1 MTFKRRMQFKTD
13 YKKRKKVI
21 LSRLPFVYMFKSNK
35 NIWAHVIKPSKE
47 GDLTIVHANSKEL
60 EKLGW
65 KFSRKNYPAAY
76 LVGLL
81 LGKRAVKRGINQ
93 AIYYSGVRNFIA
105 KSKATAFLKGLTD
118 AGLNVKVNED
128 IFPDENVIK
137 GEHIIEYTKKL
148 SESGYSGP
156 QFAKVMKDMQKLPE
170 TFENIKK
177 KIMEGNVE

>member
-21 LSRLPFVYMFKSNK
+21 LSRLPFVYMYKSNK
-35 NIWAHVIKPSKE
+35 NIWAHVIKPSKI
-47 GDLTIVHANSKEL
+47 GDITVVHANSKEL

-81 LGKRAVKRGINQ
+81 LGKRAVKNGINE

-118 AGLNVKVNED
+118 AGLNVKVNEE

-137 GEHIIEYTKKL
+137 GEHIIEYAKKL
-148 SESGYSGP
+148 SESGYSGS
-156 QFAKVMKDMQKLPE
+156 QFSKVMKDIQSLSE
-170 TFENIKK
+170 TFESVKK
-177 KIMEGNVE
+177 KIMEGSVE